1 VRPVVLNHGDGRPH
15 VLFAASVS
23 SAKVFFFIYLFY
35 DSGRYEFSEYSVMCM
50 VQVSTTSFERCYSE
64 KKSNFMDTQS

>member
-1 VRPVVLNHGDGRPH
+1 MVMAGLM
-15 VLFAASVS
+15 AAAMS
-23 SAKVFFFIYLFY
+23 SSEIYFFVYIFY
-35 DSGRYEFSEYSVMCM
+35 DLGRYGFSDYSVMCM